1 MTYLQTL
8 FMHLTRKSELN
19 VWLIVELYIHFILT
33 HLGVIP
39 MFYSTQHLQVNTACP
54 MYNNDIIINAFKLG
68 MVYLMSP
75 VLLQTLMD
83 IIVSGSSYFENEIWS
98 IIREYFSATTGY
110 PYLDTPALVL
120 QSSTDVVIRICY
132 EDTTEF
138 WQKWK
143 NELAEIGRN
152 VADAKPDQVGIFLL
166 NCPFHGAIGNYYEN
180 AEVPL
185 IDTEIPGEQMFLKD
199 VLNNFMKGSHPFQA
213 IDNMTSINPNCK

>member
-1 MTYLQTL
+1 
-8 FMHLTRKSELN
+8 
-19 VWLIVELYIHFILT
+19 
-33 HLGVIP
+33 
-39 MFYSTQHLQVNTACP
+39 

>member
-1 MTYLQTL
+1 M
-8 FMHLTRKSELN
+8 
-19 VWLIVELYIHFILT
+19 
-33 HLGVIP
+33 
-39 MFYSTQHLQVNTACP
+39 
-54 MYNNDIIINAFKLG
+54 
-68 MVYLMSP
+68 
-75 VLLQTLMD
+75 
-83 IIVSGSSYFENEIWS
+83 
-98 IIREYFSATTGY
+98 
-110 PYLDTPALVL
+110 DTPALVL

-199 VLNNFMKGSHPFQA
+199 VLNNFMKGSHPFQD